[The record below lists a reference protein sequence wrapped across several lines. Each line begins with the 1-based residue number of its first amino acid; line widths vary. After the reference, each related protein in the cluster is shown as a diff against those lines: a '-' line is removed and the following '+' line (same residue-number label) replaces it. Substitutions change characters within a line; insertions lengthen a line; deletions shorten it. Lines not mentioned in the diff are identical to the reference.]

1 MKIYQ
6 KSSSVNNTLALL
18 HRHWSGVQAQLAAAG
33 VWARAGLG
41 PDWGKSAGKPAQV
54 VGRIHLRVVLELG
67 ARASLWCWT
76 EAVSATRCHLQF
88 LVTWAS
94 TQCHQSQR
102 GDQTLEQTQSTSPRV
117 PRDVMYPRGLILTP
131 GQAPGQVKGRE
142 LHTGRPGIPRRCSGK
157 ESSCQCRRRKRHGF
171 HPWVRTVPRSKKW
184 QLTPIFLPGK
194 SHGQRSLVSDS
205 PRGLKESNTTE

>member
-1 MKIYQ
+1 MVP
-6 KSSSVNNTLALL
+6 SSISCSLLTPSLHLYSYCLSPDFHLPSSIKFTL
-18 HRHWSGVQAQLAAAG
+18 
-33 VWARAGLG
+33 
-41 PDWGKSAGKPAQV
+41 
-54 VGRIHLRVVLELG
+54 
-67 ARASLWCWT
+67 LWPKWPPCLC
-76 EAVSATRCHLQF
+76 AVSSRPL
-88 LVTWAS
+88 LS
-94 TQCHQSQR
+94 LRHQSQR